1 MFNLIKMD
9 LYRMFHSV
17 STWVILLLTV
27 GVAVFCIAA
36 TNIDIELMAEDPQ
49 YAEKMLDE
57 TEEEEA
63 AASQEL
69 QLGISAESD
78 PHWIYGDIDA
88 GDFLSIE
95 IKSGIV
101 TLLVVIF
108 AAIFANAAQKNGYIK
123 NVAGQLP
130 DRGMLVLSQLAAMA
144 VQILLMILIFAAVV
158 VASGMIFWG
167 DRVSFGSVSDILRLL
182 GIQYLLNMGF
192 AALILFLTILTKSSA
207 FSMTAGILMILRVL
221 TPVYSIINRAVG
233 QISSS
238 WKFDIN
244 SYVLE
249 GNINMAGIDASAE
262 ILIRAV
268 VVGAVFLILS
278 TVFLKQH
285 SVIVL
290 ILKKRDVR

>member
-27 GVAVFCIAA
+27 GVAVFCFAA

-49 YAEKMLDE
+49 YAEEMLDE
-57 TEEEEA
+57 TEEEEV

-88 GDFLSIE
+88 GDLLSIE

-101 TLLVVIF
+101 TLLVVVF

-167 DRVSFGSVSDILRLL
+167 DRVSFGSVSDTLRLL

-278 TVFLKQH
+278 TVFAM
-285 SVIVL
+285 L

>member
-27 GVAVFCIAA
+27 GVAVFCFAA

-88 GDFLSIE
+88 GDLLSIE

-262 ILIRAV
+262 ILVRAV
-268 VVGAVFLILS
+268 VVGAAFLILS
-278 TVFLKQH
+278 TVFAM
-285 SVIVL
+285 L

>member
-88 GDFLSIE
+88 GDLLSIE

-158 VASGMIFWG
+158 VASGMTFWG
-167 DRVSFGSVSDILRLL
+167 DRVSLGAVADILRLL

-262 ILIRAV
+262 ILVRAV
-268 VVGAVFLILS
+268 VVGAAFLILS
-278 TVFLKQH
+278 TVFAM
-285 SVIVL
+285 L